1 MDSIGGN
8 LPPKFISFH
17 LGNQIPAE
25 DATTIPEVISPPVSA
40 DSTIFDPQT
49 VADLLNSLRNAD
61 VEKDI
66 EMATDVSVQNL
77 DSGGLLPP
85 SGSIIP
91 YTDVVPGATPREA
104 TSQALPP
111 ITTLRTST
119 PVPATDEW
127 TASASLAAL
136 ESGLQIAETSAS
148 QLPELLPHPTN
159 ALL

>member
-1 MDSIGGN
+1 MDSIRGN

-66 EMATDVSVQNL
+66 EMATEVSVQNL